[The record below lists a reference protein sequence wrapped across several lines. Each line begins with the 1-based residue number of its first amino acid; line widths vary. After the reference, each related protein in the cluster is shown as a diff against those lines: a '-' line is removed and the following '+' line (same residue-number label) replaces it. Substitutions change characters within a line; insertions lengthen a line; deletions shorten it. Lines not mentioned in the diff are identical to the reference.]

1 MGARFRFWLISA
13 VLFLAGAHP
22 SFADEPPRQ
31 LEIKQDEIAKSV
43 ARGLAIVQKA
53 AANYPRHRDCFSC
66 HHQTLPML
74 AMATALRHGIKIDED
89 LMQAQS
95 KFTHK
100 SFEKSISE
108 LKKGKGVGGRA
119 MTVGYAAWALLLAE
133 AKPDDTTEALVAYL
147 LKTQREEGHW
157 TGQVCRPPM
166 EESYFTAT
174 LLAVQAMKHYGTES
188 QRPEIEKAVNNAKEW
203 MLTAPAKGQ
212 EDKAMRLW
220 GLREV
225 GAGYE
230 NIGTARIAVLRTQRP
245 DGGWAQLD
253 EMDSDAY
260 ATGQTLFVLQSTG
273 FGVNE
278 QAYRRGTDFLIKTQK
293 PDGSWFVRSRS
304 KPIQADFDNGDP
316 HGKDQFIS
324 IPATCWA
331 TAALAAA
338 LEKPPAKS
346 GDTTDVQDPTRKVGR

>member
-1 MGARFRFWLISA
+1 MAARMQFWLISA
-13 VLFLAGAHP
+13 ALIIANTHH
-22 SFADEPPRQ
+22 SFADEPPKQ

-43 ARGLAIVQKA
+43 ARGLAIVQKS

-74 AMATALRHGIKIDED
+74 AMVTARQQGITIDED
-89 LMQAQS
+89 LMLAQG

-108 LKKGKGVGGRA
+108 LRKGKGVGGRA
-119 MTVGYAAWALLLAE
+119 MTVGYAVWALLLADV
-133 AKPDDTTEALVAYL
+133 KPDDTTEALVAYL

-174 LLAVQAMKHYGTES
+174 LLAVQAMKRYGAES
-188 QRPEIEKAVNNAKEW
+188 QRPEIEKAVARAREW
-203 MLTAPAKGQ
+203 MLMAPAKGQ
-212 EDKAMRLW
+212 EDKAARLW
-220 GLREV
+220 GLHLLAESK
-225 GAGYE
+225 ADLAA
-230 NIGTARIAVLRTQRP
+230 ARNAVLKSQRSN
-245 DGGWAQLD
+245 GGWAQLD
-253 EMDSDAY
+253 EMEADAY
-260 ATGQTLFVLQSTG
+260 ATGQTLFVLQLTG
-273 FGVNE
+273 FAVSE
-278 QAYRRGTDFLIKTQK
+278 PAYRHGIQFLLKTQQA
-293 PDGSWFVRSRS
+293 DGSWFVRSRS

-324 IPATCWA
+324 IPATSWA

-338 LEKPPAKS
+338 ITGPAK
-346 GDTTDVQDPTRKVGR
+346 